1 METDKQLTEISKTLL
16 KIQTSLDRNTKVIN
30 KSNNTIDGIAT
41 WKPKIDAQV
50 EDLKSSMES
59 LRDKVDRM
67 ILQQD
72 ADRRTNKVL
81 EYEDVDLTK
90 LGAAHLAP
98 PFPKAASGQ
107 FGRGDEHLH
116 RRSGYAVVTTLTLPP
131 VTRANQLTDLTPV
144 PLTFGSVPHP
154 GSATSFGAW
163 GSAMPQLEFP

>member
-50 EDLKSSMES
+50 EDLK
-59 LRDKVDRM
+59 
-67 ILQQD
+67 
-72 ADRRTNKVL
+72 AKVL